1 MNKKIYKIILIV
13 MFFMPTMLIFIV
25 PIRGEKEISKLE
37 SRKLE
42 KIPDFSFSSFFD
54 GSFQDKLEKSITDQM
69 LLSQTIKV
77 NIKKLKNNI
86 NTYVYSFLITNK
98 KIVRDI

>member
-37 SRKLE
+37 S
-42 KIPDFSFSSFFD
+42 
-54 GSFQDKLEKSITDQM
+54 
-69 LLSQTIKV
+69 
-77 NIKKLKNNI
+77 
-86 NTYVYSFLITNK
+86 
-98 KIVRDI
+98 